1 MEKKEINTLQHRGKY
16 LLYLQLMVD
25 TRRQSIANTP
35 SPIPTETHVVS
46 AHSKSLFKQFLLL
59 NRWTD
64 FEIISQEDS
73 LGNSLLQLLKLFC
86 AIEQDGCQS

>member
-46 AHSKSLFKQFLLL
+46 ANSKSLCKQFLLL

-73 LGNSLLQLLKLFC
+73 
-86 AIEQDGCQS
+86 DG